1 MYNLKEHL
9 KSFRKDLFLIWSI
22 ITGVLAFIGLL
33 GLVGWGII
41 TLVIVISYVW
51 VWAAR
56 NMLFD
61 LEEVLDY
68 VKETEETQKEE

>member
-1 MYNLKEHL
+1 MYNVKEHL

-22 ITGVLAFIGLL
+22 ITGELAFIGLL